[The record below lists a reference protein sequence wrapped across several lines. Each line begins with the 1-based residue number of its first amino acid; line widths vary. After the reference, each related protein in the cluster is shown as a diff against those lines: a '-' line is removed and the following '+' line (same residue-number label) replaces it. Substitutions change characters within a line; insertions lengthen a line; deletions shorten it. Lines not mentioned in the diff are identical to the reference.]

1 LMEWIALSLGM
12 MATLCWGMDQVLGKV
27 AVRSVH
33 PFLFNAI
40 RVSFAAAV
48 ILAVLPLAEVGFGSA
63 GLVALAAA
71 SGLAGEFL
79 AAEIYFIVM
88 RKNPAHLTIPVGN
101 TDPLWGALWSVVI
114 FGGSVGVTAVVS
126 LVFVVG
132 GTFLLAGGAERSG
145 GWRGGIAAAAL
156 VALIW
161 GLMLPLAKVC
171 LNGGMTPQAYQAVRI
186 GSAAVGCLVFWLVAG
201 RPAGSASRRVIAIT
215 LASGFLAFFLGF
227 VLWLAALERETAGSM
242 APLLGGKVAFGFLLS
257 AALLEERAEARS
269 VAGAFLIFAGMIL
282 AAL

>member
-1 LMEWIALSLGM
+1 MEWLATALGT

-33 PFLFNAI
+33 PFLFNAV
-40 RVSFAAAV
+40 RASFAAAL
-48 ILAVLPLAEVGFGSA
+48 ILAILPLAGGGFGSP

-71 SGLAGEFL
+71 SGIAGEFL
-79 AAEIYFIVM
+79 AAEVYFAVM

-114 FGGSVGVTAVVS
+114 FGGGVGTAAVVS
-126 LVFVVG
+126 LVLVVG

-145 GWRGGIAAAAL
+145 GWRGGIVAAAL
-156 VALIW
+156 VAFMW

-171 LNGGMTPQAYQAVRI
+171 LNGGMAPQAYQAVRI
-186 GSAAVGCLVFWLVAG
+186 GSAAAGCLIFWLAAG
-201 RPAGSASRRVIAIT
+201 RPAGTVSRKAMATT
-215 LASGFLAFFLGF
+215 LVSGFLAFFLGF
-227 VLWLAALERETAGSM
+227 VLWLAALEREAAGSM

-257 AALLEERAEARS
+257 AALLGERVEARS
-269 VAGAFLIFAGMIL
+269 AAGASLIFAGIVL